1 MGSFTGAVPCQ
12 RVTQGYKG
20 RLGTD
25 GHRAECIKAEAGLTV
40 TLTDGTGTKVGLS
53 DPPMPYGWH
62 GA

>member
-20 RLGTD
+20 RLSTD
-25 GHRAECIKAEAGLTV
+25 GHRTLSAKAEAGLTAR
-40 TLTDGTGTKVGLS
+40 LTGRAGAKAGLS
-53 DPPMPYGWH
+53 DPPMPCGRH